1 MGVPN
6 SEMIFQ
12 VPAEVSKVTTMGRR
26 SVRIVVDTQEN
37 LTDEQMGRLM
47 SLHEKIGWFTF
58 SVEEIAPDVVLSL
71 PALSWDKDEKSP
83 GQILRGCLFR
93 LWERDKPTETFNE
106 YYARALEKISNQIR
120 EKLA

>member
-1 MGVPN
+1 MGVSD

-12 VPAEVSKVTTMGRR
+12 VPGEVSKVTTMGRR
-26 SVRIVVDTQEN
+26 SVRIVIDTEEN
-37 LTDEQMGRLM
+37 LSDGQMGRLM
-47 SLHEKIGWFTF
+47 ALHEKRGWFTF
-58 SVEEIAPDVVLSL
+58 SVEEIAPEAILSL

-83 GQILRGCLFR
+83 GQILRGLFFR

-106 YYARALEKISNQIR
+106 YYSRAMEKICNQIR

>member
-1 MGVPN
+1 MGVPD
-6 SEMIFQ
+6 SEMMFQ

-47 SLHEKIGWFTF
+47 SLHEKVGWFTF
-58 SVEEIAPDVVLSL
+58 SVEQIAPDSVLSL
-71 PALSWDKDEKSP
+71 PTLTWDKDEKSP
-83 GQILRGCLFR
+83 AQVQRGLLYR

-106 YYARALEKISNQIR
+106 YYSRALEKICNQIR